1 MKTKVLA
8 VLALSLILATAC
20 KNATKKTE
28 ETVETEVEE
37 VVNDTNMSKTLTVTL
52 NPKSDSNVSGTVTFT
67 EKEGKIM
74 MTADMTGLSEG
85 THAIHIHET
94 ADCSSPDGKST
105 GGHWNPTAEPHG
117 KWGDE
122 VGFHRGDIGNFEVG
136 SDGIGTISMTT
147 DKWCL
152 GCDDPTMNIMGKAII
167 VHAGADDFTSQP
179 SGAAGAR
186 ISCAGIIE

>member
-20 KNATKKTE
+20 KNATKKTK

-37 VVNDTNMSKTLTVTL
+37 VVKDTNMSKTLTVTL

-74 MTADMTGLSEG
+74 MTANMTGLSEG